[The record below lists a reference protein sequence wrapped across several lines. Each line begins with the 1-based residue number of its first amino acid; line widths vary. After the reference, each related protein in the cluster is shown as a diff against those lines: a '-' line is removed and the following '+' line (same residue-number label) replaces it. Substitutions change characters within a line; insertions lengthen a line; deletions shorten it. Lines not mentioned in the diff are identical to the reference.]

1 VVIPTT
7 PTSDDRGATLPASAA
22 FPRLLRAARCVI
34 APPSRGLP
42 ILAVTRATQHA
53 PNTEPALVTTFAHR
67 GIPLVAGAMLA
78 ALAGCTKKE
87 AAASLVTTAAVE
99 RRDIVVEAE
108 ATGSVEPV
116 DTVAVKSI
124 AGGLVLRMPVEVGSA
139 VKPGDLLVQI
149 DTRDL
154 RNQSEQAR
162 ANLVAAQAQ
171 LTVAAAARERAERLG
186 AARIITAAERESAT
200 ATFASAQS
208 AVVTRRTNVDIARQR
223 LDDATVRAQ
232 VAGTVIS
239 KPVSVGTVITSAT
252 ASASGGTT
260 LLTIADLSRVRM
272 RALVN
277 ETDIGSVQVGQPA
290 TVTVDAFPDRRF
302 TGTVEK
308 IEPQAVVEQSVT
320 MFPVLVSLQNPSGSL
335 LPGMNGEITMRV
347 QERTDVIAVPNDAVR
362 SVRDM
367 ATAAQALGLSADSV
381 RALMQAQAAAGP
393 PRGGGPGRDVG
404 QTVAVT
410 DSPARPS
417 PPRSRGRR
425 GCSRRSTACGSRCAP
440 ARSRWPTC
448 ARGPGRSTR
457 APAWSRAPRSACQ
470 RRRTAGG
477 AGGAA
482 AGRAGAAGE
491 AGAAGAAVAAGRDGA
506 AGGAGRRAGRAA
518 AWSSSATAAA
528 GRRGSCRSASA
539 TSTTPRCAAT
549 CAPGSRSRCS
559 ARPSSRPSAS
569 SRTTASGAPP
579 PARSA
584 AAGPPARGAAA
595 GVAVARGRGGPR

>member
-1 VVIPTT
+1 
-7 PTSDDRGATLPASAA
+7 
-22 FPRLLRAARCVI
+22 VI
-34 APPSRGLP
+34 APRSPRLP
-42 ILAVTRATQHA
+42 VPAVARNTQHA
-53 PNTEPALVTTFAHR
+53 TNTEHALVTTFAHR

-87 AAASLVTTAAVE
+87 AEASLVTTAPVE

-124 AGGLVLRMPVEVGSA
+124 AGGLVLRMPVEVGSS

-154 RNQSEQAR
+154 RNQYEQAR

-171 LTVAAAARERAERLG
+171 LTVATAARERAERLG

-208 AVVTRRTNVDIARQR
+208 AVVTARTNVDIARQR

-252 ASASGGTT
+252 SSASGGTT

-320 MFPVLVSLQNPSGSL
+320 MFPVLVSLQNPSGAL

-381 RALMQAQAAAGP
+381 RTLMQAQAAGGRAGGAQ
-393 PRGGGPGRDVG
+393 GGDVG

-410 DSPARPS
+410 DSACAAVTAALGRAPGVQPALDSLRQQM
-417 PPRSRGRR
+417 RDGAIEMADMR
-425 GCSRRSTACGSRCAP
+425 
-440 ARSRWPTC
+440 
-448 ARGPGRSTR
+448 TR
-457 APAWSRAPRSACQ
+457 AQALYQRAGVEPRTAMACQ
-470 RRRTAGG
+470 RRRGAGG
-477 AGGAA
+477 AGPGGAAGGGAA
-482 AGRAGAAGE
+482 AWGGGGRGSARGASRGVVFVRDSGGWSPRFVQIGISNFDHTEVRGNVRPGEQVALLGAALLQAQRQQQNDRIRSATAGPLGG
-491 AGAAGAAVAAGRDGA
+491 GAAGARG
-506 AGGAGRRAGRAA
+506 AGGGG
-518 AWSSSATAAA
+518 
-528 GRRGSCRSASA
+528 GG
-539 TSTTPRCAAT
+539 
-549 CAPGSRSRCS
+549 
-559 ARPSSRPSAS
+559 
-569 SRTTASGAPP
+569 
-579 PARSA
+579 
-584 AAGPPARGAAA
+584 
-595 GVAVARGRGGPR
+595 GRGGPR